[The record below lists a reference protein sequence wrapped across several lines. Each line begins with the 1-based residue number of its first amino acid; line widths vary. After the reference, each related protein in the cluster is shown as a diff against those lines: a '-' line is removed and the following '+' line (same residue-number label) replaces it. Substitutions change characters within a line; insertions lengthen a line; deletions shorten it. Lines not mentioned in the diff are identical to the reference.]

1 MSLSSQLGAYG
12 EGSPVMEQA
21 AKTVCEFAKSKQVAD
36 TLANLA
42 YELHDQLHRGL
53 EESLASDINA
63 EAANRAERLLLKVLK
78 GNEDAAKALF
88 KCGNDGNRRKAY
100 GPTGRPWAQVIHG
113 HLYQSSAV
121 ELRSAIVEAHSELL
135 KDERIKDL
143 EAAVEGLSAQLK
155 KLQEDQ
161 Q

>member
-21 AKTVCEFAKSKQVAD
+21 AKTVCEYVKGRTVKD
-36 TLANLA
+36 TLVNLA
-42 YELHDQLHRGL
+42 GDLHDQLYRGL
-53 EESLASDINA
+53 EQSLASDING
-63 EAANRAERLLLKVLK
+63 EAAIRAENLLMKLLR
-78 GNEDAAKALF
+78 GNEDAAQALF
-88 KCGNDGNRRKAY
+88 KCGNDGNRRRAY

-121 ELRSAIVEAHSELL
+121 ELRAAIVEAHSELL

-155 KLQEDQ
+155 KMQEDQ
-161 Q
+161 